1 MAQSKMTSLS
11 AGLLI
16 YDLLSSD
23 EGVMEVANKVFPI
36 VSEEGAKL
44 PYICYRRGSNEDR
57 AVKTL
62 AGADTATIEILC
74 YADNYAHSVKMA
86 EAVRKAAD
94 GMQYRYDD
102 AESGQ
107 TLVARSIQ
115 MTDAEEGW
123 QDDAYMQSLVFTVK
137 INNS

>member
-1 MAQSKMTSLS
+1 MAAQSKMTSLS

-16 YDLLSSD
+16 YDLLSTD

-36 VSEEGAKL
+36 VSEEGARL

-62 AGADTATIEILC
+62 AGADTAVIEILC

-94 GMQYRYDD
+94 GVQYRYDAPD
-102 AESGQ
+102 GQ
-107 TLVARSIQ
+107 SLVARSIQ

>member
-1 MAQSKMTSLS
+1 MAVQSNMTSLS

-16 YDLLSSD
+16 YDLLSTD
-23 EGVMEVANKVFPI
+23 EGVMAIATKVFPVI
-36 VSEEGAKL
+36 SEAGAKL
-44 PYICYRRGSNEDR
+44 PYICYRRGSNDDR

-62 AGADTATIEILC
+62 SGADTATIEVLC
-74 YADNYAHSVKMA
+74 YSADYAESVQMA

-94 GMQYRYDD
+94 GVQYRYD
-102 AESGQ
+102 APGGES
-107 TLVARSIQ
+107 LVARSIQ

-123 QDDAYMQSLVFTVK
+123 QDDAYIQSLIFTVK